1 MAAAVEHL
9 DVIVIG
15 AGLSGVDAAHHL
27 VTECP
32 WASFAILEGRE
43 RVGGTWD
50 LFRYPGIRSD
60 SDMYTFSYPWR
71 PWNSDEG
78 IGSGGDI
85 RDYIEDTAHEDGTF
99 DTIRFGH
106 RVTRLD
112 WSSDD
117 HRWNVSAERT
127 LESGEVEPVELTC
140 SFVMSCTG
148 YYRYDRGYLPE
159 WEGMDRYGG
168 TLVHPQFWPE
178 DLDLTGKRVVVI
190 GSGATAITLV
200 PELAKVADRVVM
212 LQRSPTYVV
221 SLPRVNPVDKALR
234 RVLPD
239 RVAGAALRWAHA
251 LGTQG
256 SYQLSRRRPAF
267 MKRVL
272 RRGLERDLPA
282 GFDIDTHFTPHYD
295 PWDQR
300 LCVVTDGDLFA
311 AIAAGSVDVVTDHID
326 SFDETGI
333 RLRSGDRLDAD
344 VVITAT
350 GLEVLFLG
358 GMDLVVDGSK
368 VDPATRLTYKGMM
381 LEDVPNLAVAIG
393 YTNASWTL
401 KSDLTCG
408 FTARILNHL
417 HHRGLRSVVAH
428 NTDGAEPAGD
438 MMGLTS
444 GYITRAARELPRQ
457 GTRYPWQ
464 VYQSYVRDYRALKRS
479 DVEDGVLTYS

>member
-32 WASFAILEGRE
+32 WASFAILEGRD

-117 HRWNVSAERT
+117 HRWSVSAERT

-221 SLPRVNPVDKALR
+221 SLPRVDKALR

-256 SYQLSRRRPAF
+256 SYQLSRRRPEF

-326 SFDETGI
+326 SF
-333 RLRSGDRLDAD
+333 
-344 VVITAT
+344 
-350 GLEVLFLG
+350 
-358 GMDLVVDGSK
+358 
-368 VDPATRLTYKGMM
+368 DPATRLTYKGMM